1 MLINGNKDDD
11 NNDSNYDGLVSS
23 VSCNDDDI

>member
-23 VSCNDDDI
+23 VSRNDDDI